1 MQEKAREVVVEIDEC
16 VVFALGKAYQ
26 RAHGEL
32 KRRLRPLGLTVPQ
45 YSVLAGLW
53 EQGDRTAAQLRE
65 RLVMDSATLTGVLD
79 RLERSGLV
87 VRSSDGKDRRLV
99 RLRLTKAGTALREE
113 VQRTVAELN
122 AELLRLLPSQEAELL
137 RAALRTIAKGEQ

>member
-1 MQEKAREVVVEIDEC
+1 MEIDEC

-32 KRRLRPLGLTVPQ
+32 KRRLKPLGLTAPQ

-53 EQGDRTAAQLRE
+53 ERDGRTATQLRE

-79 RLERSGLV
+79 RLERSGFV
-87 VRSSDGKDRRLV
+87 VRSPDEKDRRLV
-99 RLRLTKAGTALREE
+99 RLRLTKAGTALREA

-122 AELLRLLPSQEAELL
+122 AELLRQLPPQGTEPLRTAL
-137 RAALRTIAKGEQ
+137 RAIAKGGR

>member
-1 MQEKAREVVVEIDEC
+1 MEIDEC
-16 VVFALGKAYQ
+16 VIFALGKAYQ

-53 EQGDRTAAQLRE
+53 EQDGRTAAQLRE

-79 RLERSGLV
+79 RLERSDLV
-87 VRSSDGKDRRLV
+87 VRSPDEKDRRLV

-122 AELLRLLPSQEAELL
+122 AELLRLLPPQEAEPL
-137 RAALRTIAKGEQ
+137 RPALRTIAKGEP